1 MMNAGSLK
9 ITAPTDRE
17 IVMTRVF
24 NAPRRLVFDALT
36 KPELVKQWLLGP
48 PGWTM
53 PLCEIDLRVGGAYRY
68 VWQRSSDGN
77 KMGMG
82 GVYRE
87 IVPQER
93 LLCTELFDEAW
104 YPGESLITTTLI
116 EQGGRTTL
124 TSTILYVSREARDGV
139 LSTYITARLAPSRP
153 MQHALAGGFIGF
165 VVSIVGAVATWNKG
179 PAFGPHWYPLALVVL
194 AMPMAWAGGKLR
206 VTQLRTDAAQ

>member
-1 MMNAGSLK
+1 MPMMNAGSLK

-68 VWQRSSDGN
+68 VCQRSSDGN

-93 LLCTELFDEAW
+93 LLCTALFDEAW

-116 EQGGRTTL
+116 EQRGR
-124 TSTILYVSREARDGV
+124 
-139 LSTYITARLAPSRP
+139 P
-153 MQHALAGGFIGF
+153 AL
-165 VVSIVGAVATWNKG
+165 
-179 PAFGPHWYPLALVVL
+179 P
-194 AMPMAWAGGKLR
+194 
-206 VTQLRTDAAQ
+206 